1 MDLEELLGRIDIVDY
16 VSQYVELIFKN
27 GEYWG
32 HSPFND
38 KDMNPSFSVNKE
50 KQVYMDFSSG
60 KSGDILGFIQEYH
73 KCSFKEAINK
83 IKEFLNVSE
92 DEIFIETPEIIKT
105 LRKYKNFPKCKKN
118 IERKTLSP
126 NYMNNYSKEP
136 IKLWLDEGISQEVMD
151 RYNVRYDRTKDAICF
166 PIYDTCG
173 NMINVKGRNVMPLWK
188 ELGMSKYFYYFKL
201 GTLNYFWALNFKIDI
216 IKACREVI
224 IFEGE
229 KSVMKMDGWG
239 IENSVALCNGALTDE
254 QLVLLI
260 KLGVNVVFALD
271 KDKDPT
277 KDNNIKKLTR
287 YCMVE
292 YIKDTQNLLGE
303 KDSPCDKGLEVWQ
316 TLYKERRR
324 LK

>member
-118 IERKTLSP
+118 TERKTLSP
-126 NYMNNYSKEP
+126 SYMNNYSKEP

-188 ELGMSKYFYYFKL
+188 ELGISKYFYYFKL
-201 GTLNYFWALNFKIDI
+201 GTLNYFWGLNFKIDI
-216 IKACREVI
+216 IKACREAI

-254 QLVLLI
+254 QLILLI

>member
-1 MDLEELLGRIDIVDY
+1 
-16 VSQYVELIFKN
+16 
-27 GEYWG
+27 
-32 HSPFND
+32 
-38 KDMNPSFSVNKE
+38 
-50 KQVYMDFSSG
+50 
-60 KSGDILGFIQEYH
+60 
-73 KCSFKEAINK
+73 
-83 IKEFLNVSE
+83 
-92 DEIFIETPEIIKT
+92 
-105 LRKYKNFPKCKKN
+105 
-118 IERKTLSP
+118 
-126 NYMNNYSKEP
+126 MNNYSKEP

>member
-201 GTLNYFWALNFKIDI
+201 GTLNYFWGLNFKIDI